1 MKSSRILLVA
11 SIQEPAFSILD
22 QVCRFSQERLTIRNA
37 EFNGRRRQM
46 TISKTQVWVLA
57 SRPKTLWAAVAP
69 VIIGTAMA
77 YGEGRAH
84 FISAAL
90 ATLAAVLIQ
99 IGTNFANDY
108 FDYVHGA
115 DKKERLGPTRVTQV
129 GLVKP
134 QVMKTATILAFSAA
148 FLAGTYL
155 IWRGGWPIFIIG
167 MLSIMFGVLYTAG
180 PFPLGYNGLGDI
192 FVLVFFGIVAVGGTY
207 YVQTLTIDWLVLLA
221 GLSPGLFSM
230 AILTVNNLRDVKSDM
245 ESGKMTLAVRFGENF
260 ARWEYLASVLVAC
273 LIPIVLFFFTGS
285 HLYALAASGVF
296 IAAIPSIKTV
306 FEQKPGIVFNQVLAT
321 TGKLLLIYS
330 LIFSLGWIL

>member
-1 MKSSRILLVA
+1 MATSTLQAWI
-11 SIQEPAFSILD
+11 
-22 QVCRFSQERLTIRNA
+22 
-37 EFNGRRRQM
+37 
-46 TISKTQVWVLA
+46 LA
-57 SRPKTLWAAVAP
+57 SRPKTLWAAISP

-84 FISAAL
+84 MISATLAL
-90 ATLAAVLIQ
+90 LAAVLIQ

-108 FDYVHGA
+108 FDYIHGA
-115 DKKERLGPTRVTQV
+115 DTRERLGPTRVTQA
-129 GLVKP
+129 GLIKP
-134 QVMKTATILAFSAA
+134 KTMKIATILIFTSAFM
-148 FLAGTYL
+148 AGVYL
-155 IWRGGWPIFIIG
+155 IWRGGWPILIIG
-167 MLSIMFGVLYTAG
+167 LLSILFGVLYTAG
-180 PFPLGYNGLGDI
+180 PYPLGYNGLGDI

-207 YVQTLTIDWLVLLA
+207 YVQTLTIDWLVILA

-260 ARWEYLASVLVAC
+260 ARWEYLASVLIAC
-273 LIPIVLFFFTGS
+273 LVPIILFFLTGS

-306 FEQKPGIVFNQVLAT
+306 FEQKPGIIFNQVLAT

-330 LIFSLGWIL
+330 LMFSLGWIL